1 MGKLFSMLEAES
13 KKKRPG
19 QIWADGRCQGH
30 FRIGEG
36 HALPAGQHQG
46 TRSHYQEW
54 RGTCSEK
61 HYLLDQIP
69 REERLESR
77 VIMCTHRFTEET
89 TADFPPELRELVAR
103 GPVPDVHT
111 YIRLNTEAGW
121 MTVDATW
128 PTKAASLGMTVNSVF
143 ESRNDMTL
151 ACSPIETYEVPEGRD
166 PQEFKEELIEIF
178 CGSQTDDWDRFIK
191 GLPEWL
197 SKYTS

>member
-1 MGKLFSMLEAES
+1 M
-13 KKKRPG
+13 
-19 QIWADGRCQGH
+19 
-30 FRIGEG
+30 
-36 HALPAGQHQG
+36 
-46 TRSHYQEW
+46 
-54 RGTCSEK
+54 
-61 HYLLDQIP
+61 
-69 REERLESR
+69 
-77 VIMCTHRFTEET
+77 IMCTHRFTEEA
-89 TADFPPELRELVAR
+89 TADLPPELREVVAR

-178 CGSQTDDWDRFIK
+178 CGSQTDDRDRFIK